1 MIIKPHIPTIYSLM
15 LENLLRRLPK
25 NHPTY
30 AKLADRFGRE
40 KAGFQGEQ
48 RLDYALSKLDFNHYT
63 LHDIRLPFHRTFF
76 QLDSLIVTPRFLLM
90 LEVKAYRG
98 QVLFRNDFSKTIQQP
113 RPHATEKIYDDPI
126 VQVEEQKFQFTTWL
140 EHQRIPPLPIETL
153 VVMTHPHVILQA
165 SDRTDYFRD
174 RVIPLS
180 KLSSKLREINQKY
193 KQEFMNLRESK
204 HLAQKIAKAH
214 TPYTPNILER
224 WKLEF
229 EEILPGVCC
238 PECTHLGME
247 RKNRR
252 WECTRCGHRSID
264 AHLSALKD
272 YYLLGNKTIT
282 NREFREFVGLE
293 SESSARYM
301 LQKSLKSAG
310 KTSASKYLL
319 EFDYSKDF
327 IRQKKR

>member
-25 NHPTY
+25 NHPNY
-30 AKLADRFGRE
+30 SKVAERLSRE
-40 KAGFQGEQ
+40 KAGYHGEQ
-48 RLDYALSKLDFNHYT
+48 RLDYSLSKLDFKHFT
-63 LHDIRLPFHRTFF
+63 LHDVRLPYHHTYF
-76 QLDSLIVTPRFLLM
+76 QIDTLIVTPRFLLAI
-90 LEVKAYRG
+90 EVKAYRG
-98 QVLFRNDFSKTIQQP
+98 QVLFRNDFSQTIQQP
-113 RPHATEKIYDDPI
+113 SPHTTEKVYDDPI
-126 VQVEEQKFQFTTWL
+126 VQVEEQKFQLTTWL

-204 HLAQKIAKAH
+204 HLAQRIAKAH
-214 TPYTPNILER
+214 THYTPNILKR

-238 PECTHLGME
+238 PQCTHLGME

-252 WECTRCGHRSID
+252 WECVRCGHRSID
-264 AHLSALKD
+264 AHISALKD

-282 NREFREFVGLE
+282 NREFREFTGVE
-293 SESSARYM
+293 SASSAKHM
-301 LQKSLKSAG
+301 LRNLQYAG
-310 KTSASKYLL
+310 ERKQRKYLL
-319 EFDYSKDF
+319 SYDSSREFL
-327 IRQKKR
+327 KK